1 MANGF
6 SKEEVVAFES
16 LLTGFEDALV
26 LSNAVNVYQTDQTT
40 MERTNNVIWR
50 PMPYI
55 ATTIDGTAGTDISA
69 TGFKDYTQLTVPS
82 QINTTRTASFALTA
96 TELRDAMQEGRLYE
110 AAKSKLASDINL
122 AIMQTAA
129 LQGTLVVARTGAASG
144 YDDVSQNDAIMN
156 EQGVPMD
163 SRYYGMSTRT
173 YNGMAN
179 NLQALSR
186 SFGNSKSDNAYE
198 RSLVGRVAGFDTLK
212 FDYAVRLP
220 AALGGAGLTLSTLV
234 GAANYLVPAATTT
247 SSNGLVKINVDNRY
261 QTITVSSSAGV
272 VAGDAFTIAGVNACH
287 HVTKG
292 DTGQL
297 KTFRVISVPAGG
309 ITLVI
314 SPPIVSNQGASQ
326 AEAMYQNVIVTP
338 AAAAAIV
345 FLNKADAD
353 VNVFWHKDSLEL
365 LPGRLVV
372 PSAAGVSTMQ
382 AATKNGLQITA
393 TKFFDI
399 NKNKE
404 LFRVDTLFGTVCK
417 NPEMCGIQLFS
428 QV

>member
-55 ATTIDGTAGTDISA
+55 ATTIDGTAGTDISS

-96 TELRDAMQEGRLYE
+96 TELRDAMQEGRLYD

-129 LQGTLVVARTGAASG
+129 LQGTLVVARTGAATG

-261 QTITVSSSAGV
+261 QTITVSSSASV

-292 DTGQL
+292 DTGLL
-297 KTFRVISVPAGG
+297 KTFRVISVPSGT
-309 ITLVI
+309 TLVI

-338 AAAAAIV
+338 SATAAIV
-345 FLNKADAD
+345 FLNKAAAD